1 MLTLGRSWSEKNA
14 PKFSSKFLNERV
26 NEYAKLT
33 IFELHAHDNKSKYSS
48 NPKNIFNSA
57 KKKYEKRYP
66 KQFSTTATT
75 VFLSK
80 VPNRKKISNEHS
92 SLCEVE
98 VSLNEILNSI
108 NSDKN
113 NKSPG
118 NDDLTSEFFTHFQMN

>member
-57 KKKYEKRYP
+57 KKKNMKNVTQSNFPQLLLLYFLAKFLTERKYLMN
-66 KQFSTTATT
+66 TL
-75 VFLSK
+75 VFVRWKYL
-80 VPNRKKISNEHS
+80 
-92 SLCEVE
+92 
-98 VSLNEILNSI
+98 
-108 NSDKN
+108 
-113 NKSPG
+113 
-118 NDDLTSEFFTHFQMN
+118 

>member
-1 MLTLGRSWSEKNA
+1 MLMIINQNIQAILRT
-14 PKFSSKFLNERV
+14 FLIRQ
-26 NEYAKLT
+26 
-33 IFELHAHDNKSKYSS
+33 
-48 NPKNIFNSA
+48 